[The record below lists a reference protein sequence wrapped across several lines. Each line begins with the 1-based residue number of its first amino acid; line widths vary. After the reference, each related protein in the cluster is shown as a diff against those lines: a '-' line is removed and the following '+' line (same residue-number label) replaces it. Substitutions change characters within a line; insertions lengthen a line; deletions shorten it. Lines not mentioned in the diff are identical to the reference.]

1 MEYRFSLTR
10 RLAALGAFAIVALL
24 VLLFAL
30 GFLLGQRAAHSAE
43 PAPAPVPALAS
54 PASAVSAEA
63 P

>member
-10 RLAALGAFAIVALL
+10 RLAALGAFAIAALL

-30 GFLLGQRAAHSAE
+30 GYLLGQRTAHNAE
-43 PAPAPVPALAS
+43 PAPAPVLVAPA
-54 PASAVSAEA
+54 PAASAEA